1 MSLTKTTG
9 VVLRGTNFKEA
20 DRILEIYSDQLGKVR
35 AVAKGVRKIKSRLA
49 GHLEPFTYV
58 DLMLAQGRGDLAA
71 VTGAKAIEHYAGL
84 RRNLKAVAAASY
96 LAELVGRLTPDGQ
109 ASRRFPTLLRAA
121 LRALDAGHDPR
132 RVVSYYEWQAVGVAG
147 WEPSLRS
154 CASCHEP
161 LFPGGLS
168 FSVGLDGVLCKGCHV
183 HDPSGRAVSA
193 EAVKLLRQFA
203 ERPFTEVEGLLVG
216 DGVRAEAAALTELVV
231 HITLEREPKSRSFL
245 RHVETV

>member
-1 MSLTKTTG
+1 MSLTKTRG
-9 VVLRGTNFKEA
+9 VVLRGTNLKEA

-58 DLMLAQGRGDLAA
+58 DLMFAQGRGDLPT
-71 VTGAKAIEHYAGL
+71 VTGAKALEHFAGL

-121 LRALDAGHDPR
+121 LRALDAGHDPKQI
-132 RVVSYYEWQAVGVAG
+132 VSYYEWQAVGVAG
-147 WEPSLRS
+147 WEPSLRT
-154 CASCHEP
+154 CASCHQQ
-161 LFPGGLS
+161 LFPQGLS
-168 FSVGLDGVLCKGCHV
+168 FSVSLGGVLCRDCRV
-183 HDPSGRAVSA
+183 HDPSGRPVSP
-193 EAVKLLRQFA
+193 EAVKLLRQYA
-203 ERPFTEVEGLLVG
+203 ERPFAEVEGLLVG
-216 DGVRAEAAALTELVV
+216 DGVRAETAGLTELIV

-245 RHVETV
+245 RHVEAV